1 MSGGISPPIVPVIKG
16 GKVTGSLRKLGGG
29 DLFIC
34 YQCGSCTA
42 ICPLSEELDTSFRKA
57 IRYAQLELEDRLLSD
72 PLPWLCYYCGECT
85 KTCPRDAKPSR
96 IMDSLRRYLI
106 SKYDWTHVA
115 GLVQSS
121 KLYLAL
127 ANIVL
132 FVLGLLFIYLIHG
145 PMNQEKVDLSGF
157 LPPSKVEL
165 MGISVGIVSLAIILG
180 GLYRSYRFIMHDIAN
195 PVRGPLSSLPT
206 LAKYLLLQFPMNR
219 CENKRRWID
228 HLLIFYGFLLLGMMT
243 LTLFI
248 VLTVAPNPEVFASLR
263 NPSTPLGSAWLLL
276 GAVAS
281 AMILYSIISSIVNR
295 LRGKDIYYITAT
307 THTDIAFIIVVL
319 LITLTGIFVLAFRL
333 LNQPILTY
341 YSYAIHLALQP
352 LLFLIELP
360 FSKFSHFI
368 YRPFIA
374 YFALMKGM
382 RIPNVVLKRGVG
394 GGLL

>member
-1 MSGGISPPIVPVIKG
+1 MSGGIFSSAMPVIKG
-16 GKVTGSLRKLGGG
+16 GKVTGSLKKLGGG

-42 ICPLSEELDTSFRKA
+42 ICPVSEELETSFRKA

-106 SKYDWTHVA
+106 SKYDWTHIA

-121 KLYLAL
+121 KLYLTL

-132 FVLGLLFIYLIHG
+132 FAISLLFIYLIHG
-145 PMNQEKVDLSGF
+145 PMDQTKVDLSMF

-165 MGISVGIVSLAIILG
+165 MGISVGLVSLVIILG
-180 GLYRSYRFIMHDIAN
+180 GLYRSYRFIVHDKTAN
-195 PVRGPLSSLPT
+195 SAKGPLSSLPT
-206 LAKYLLLQFPMNR
+206 LVKYLLLQFPMNR
-219 CENKRRWID
+219 CENKRRWVD
-228 HLLIFYGFLLLGMMT
+228 HLLIFYGFILLGIMT
-243 LTLFI
+243 LTMFT
-248 VLTVAPNPEVFASLR
+248 VLTLAPNPYLYASLR
-263 NPSTPLGSAWLLL
+263 NPSTSLGSAWTLL
-276 GAVAS
+276 GVAAS
-281 AMILYSIISSIVNR
+281 AMILYSIISSIINR

-307 THTDIAFIIVVL
+307 THTDIAFIIVVF

-333 LNQPILTY
+333 FNQPILAY
-341 YSYAIHLALQP
+341 YSYAVHVALQP

-374 YFALMKGM
+374 YFASMKGM
-382 RIPNVVLKRGVG
+382 RMPHAVFKKG